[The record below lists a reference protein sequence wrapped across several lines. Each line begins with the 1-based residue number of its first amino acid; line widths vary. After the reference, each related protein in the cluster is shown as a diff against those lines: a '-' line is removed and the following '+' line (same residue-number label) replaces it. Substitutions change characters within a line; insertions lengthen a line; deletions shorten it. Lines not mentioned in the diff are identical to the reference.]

1 MTALKGTYRNGQI
14 LLSEP
19 ANWPEGTE
27 VIVEP
32 IGRCSGPGLRDEDWP
47 TDPEGL
53 ARLLARMDQTE
64 PLEMTPQEEAAWET
78 ERKMQREYDLAH
90 WEERVRRIERSFE

>member
-1 MTALKGTYRNGQI
+1 MTALKGTYRNGQV
-14 LLSEP
+14 LLSGP

-32 IGRCSGPGLRDEDWP
+32 IECGSTLGMREEDWP
-47 TDPEGL
+47 TDAEGL

-64 PLEMTPQEEAAWET
+64 PLEMTPQEEAAWEA
-78 ERKMQREYDLAH
+78 ERKAQREYDLAH
-90 WEERVRRIERSFE
+90 WEERARRVERLFE